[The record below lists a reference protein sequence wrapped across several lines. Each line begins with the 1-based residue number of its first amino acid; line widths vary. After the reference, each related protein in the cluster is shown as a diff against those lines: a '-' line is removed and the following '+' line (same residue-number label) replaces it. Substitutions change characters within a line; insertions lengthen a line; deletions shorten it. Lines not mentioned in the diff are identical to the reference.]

1 MITFMIVNDAVKVQ
15 ETLGALLGQAGN
27 ANIHVVKQGST
38 VTIMQEEEMRSL
50 VSIEDKVMDL
60 EEELYSREKGR
71 LYDAVLE
78 KIEKPL
84 LEYVLERTEGNQ
96 LKAARILGMNRN
108 TIRAKIKKLAI
119 DVQRWKQIL

>member
-1 MITFMIVNDAVKVQ
+1 MIVNDTAKVQ
-15 ETLGALLGQAGN
+15 ETLAALLGQAGN
-27 ANIHVVKQGST
+27 ANIHVIKQGST
-38 VTIMQEEEMRSL
+38 VSIMQEEEMRSL
-50 VSIEDKVMDL
+50 VSIEDKVLDL

-71 LYDAVLE
+71 LYDAVLAR
-78 KIEKPL
+78 IEKPL